1 MSHRPPTVVL
11 RFALWLVT
19 LAIFPIPPSLIGRS
33 FQLEVL
39 EHDLSEQVECGA
51 LTQESSRSMP
61 LEAPALHERVGSRL
75 LEARDQEKQPWFND
89 DYQIAFLTVS
99 YAQRENLNFC
109 SPHVLATADV
119 LGCHPD
125 KVWPRIVAQRK
136 AKLGKFYSAWYDEN
150 DNPRPPELGEF
161 APPVKK
167 PVRSVSL
174 EEFQRRK
181 NVA

>member
-1 MSHRPPTVVL
+1 MNHRPPTMLL
-11 RFALWLVT
+11 RFALWLFT
-19 LAIFPIPPSLIGRS
+19 LTIFPIPPGLLGRS

-39 EHDLSEQVECGA
+39 EPEVLEQVECGA

-61 LEAPALHERVGSRL
+61 QQAPALHERVGSRL
-75 LEARDQEKQPWFND
+75 LEARDQENEPWFND
-89 DYQIAFLTVS
+89 DYQIAFLTVR
-99 YAQRENLNFC
+99 YAQREDLNFC
-109 SPHVLATADV
+109 APHVLATVEV

-150 DNPRPPELGEF
+150 GNARPPELREF
-161 APPVKK
+161 SAPVKK